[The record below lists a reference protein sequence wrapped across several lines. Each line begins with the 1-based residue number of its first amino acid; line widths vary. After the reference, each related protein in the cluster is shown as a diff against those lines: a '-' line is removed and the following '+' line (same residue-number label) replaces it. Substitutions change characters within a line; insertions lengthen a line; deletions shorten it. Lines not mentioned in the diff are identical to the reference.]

1 MGAVWVQGVQ
11 HGCSESVWGAVW
23 VQRGCSAGPWH
34 AMWLQHGVQGVQRGC
49 RSGALWVQCGCP
61 GCSGGCPGAPMML
74 VGDSRSTPELRKE
87 RSRDAARCRRS
98 RETEVFYQLAH
109 TLPFAR
115 GVSAHLDKAS
125 IMRLTISYLRVH
137 RLLAAG
143 AWAAAA
149 EEVDG
154 CYLKALSGFVM
165 VLSEAGDMIF
175 LSENVNRL
183 LGLSQLELIGHSVF
197 DFVHPCDHEEL
208 QDVLSPR
215 QAVPRRR
222 GERSGR
228 SFSLRMKSTLTG
240 RGRCL
245 NLKAASWKVLHCAGH
260 MRSYAG
266 AGGGDPPLR
275 CLVLI
280 CEAIPHP
287 GAIETPLGSGTV
299 LSRHSMDMKFTYC
312 DDRIGEV
319 AGYTPEE
326 LLGCSLYEY
335 VHALDSDTLSR
346 SVHTLLS
353 KGQAVTSQYRFLAK
367 RGGFLWAQTQATVIA
382 NSRSAQPEGIVCL
395 HFVLSRVEQRG
406 VVLSLEQTQRRG
418 EGRRL
423 PPPAPGPDTPDAVLN
438 LSLGVG
444 GPRVLAFVRP
454 AHIPEAALQR
464 DPRRFCSPEL
474 ARLLAPIFDP
484 PPVPPRHCPGSPSPP
499 PGDELL
505 FEVQKLFAGSP
516 APGTALQASP
526 LDLAMLAPYI
536 PMDGDFQ
543 LGGAEAP
550 RGRGPRPP
558 GPASEAPPPR
568 PRARSFPGRGS
579 APSRPGPA
587 LPRWGSDPALGP
599 ALTPRPARKRA
610 REPSREDVGAPLKRP
625 ELDPH
630 LLPPLGLGLLLSGE
644 DPPGLSPRLGQEQP
658 LALLAA
664 GLALP
669 GPPPHPLRLPP
680 QEETEGR
687 PGGPPQVTRLESN

>member
-1 MGAVWVQGVQ
+1 
-11 HGCSESVWGAVW
+11 
-23 VQRGCSAGPWH
+23 
-34 AMWLQHGVQGVQRGC
+34 
-49 RSGALWVQCGCP
+49 
-61 GCSGGCPGAPMML
+61 MML
-74 VGDSRSTPELRKE
+74 AGASRSTPELRKE

-165 VLSEAGDMIF
+165 VLSEVGDMIF

-215 QAVPRRR
+215 Q
-222 GERSGR
+222 GETPGTPQLPLGPHSPWDEEAP
-228 SFSLRMKSTLTG
+228 LTG
-240 RGRCL
+240 EGGCL

-266 AGGGDPPLR
+266 ARGGDPPLR

-287 GAIETPLGSGTV
+287 GAIETPLGSSTV

-406 VVLSLEQTQRRG
+406 VVLSLEQTQRQG

-423 PPPAPGPDTPDAVLN
+423 PPPAPGLDTPDTVLN

-454 AHIPEAALQR
+454 AHVPEAALSG

-484 PPVPPRHCPGSPSPP
+484 PPVPPARHCPCSPSLP
-499 PGDELL
+499 PGDKLL
-505 FEVQKLFAGSP
+505 FEVQKLFMGSP
-516 APGTALQASP
+516 GPGTALQASP

-550 RGRGPRPP
+550 RGRGPRPH
-558 GPASEAPPPR
+558 GPASAAAAPPPR

-579 APSRPGPA
+579 TPSRPGPA
-587 LPRWGSDPALGP
+587 LLRWGSDPALGP
-599 ALTPRPARKRA
+599 ALKPRPARKRA
-610 REPSREDVGAPLKRP
+610 REPS
-625 ELDPH
+625 
-630 LLPPLGLGLLLSGE
+630 GE
-644 DPPGLSPRLGQEQP
+644 DGGGLP
-658 LALLAA
+658 
-664 GLALP
+664 
-669 GPPPHPLRLPP
+669 
-680 QEETEGR
+680 
-687 PGGPPQVTRLESN
+687 